1 MKRFLT
7 IIAFLAVS
15 ATALFAQTSS
25 YRVIEPGMKYKELKN
40 IYDSKEYV
48 KSVADP
54 YNKTWIGIGSFF
66 MPGIG
71 QIASN
76 ETRRGFA
83 FIGGSILVSAFGSY
97 FADSLLDVTVK
108 DADGNYEFTDEKA
121 AMRYVAMLVA
131 SGAAELALAIWS
143 SADAVK
149 VAKVKNMYYGDLMKQ
164 RAMEVKLHPSFD
176 VTRTSDGLKPVA
188 GMTLAV
194 NF

>member
-1 MKRFLT
+1 MKRFLI
-7 IIAFLAVS
+7 IIACLSVS
-15 ATALFAQTSS
+15 ASSLFAQTNT
-25 YRVIEPGMKYKELKN
+25 YRTLEPGMKYKELKS
-40 IYDSKEYV
+40 IYNHKDYV
-48 KSVADP
+48 KSVSDP
-54 YNKTWIGIGSFF
+54 YSKTWMGIGSFF

-83 FIGGSILVSAFGSY
+83 FIGGSVLISTVGSNSA
-97 FADSLLDVTVK
+97 DKLLDLTVK
-108 DADGNYEFTDEKA
+108 DADGNYKFTDEKA
-121 AMRYVAMLVA
+121 AMRCVATLAGV
-131 SGAAELALAIWS
+131 GLAELALAIWS

-164 RAMEVKLHPSFD
+164 HAMDVKLHPSFD
-176 VTRTSDGLKPVA
+176 VTRTSNGLKPVA